1 MVARGGIVWAG
12 HLHHT
17 GIFKTKICI
26 SHLLSENDMMQILL
40 PIHIL
45 AGTIALLCAALAV
58 SSEKGKKLHV
68 FSGRTYFW
76 CMVAIFLT
84 AIPMSIITSD
94 IFLFLIAIFSFYLAF
109 AGMRFAR
116 NRKGVATTLDWITV
130 SLMILSGVGMWI
142 LAANYFTNNDSQYI
156 PLLVFGFLAIA
167 LGYADFKSHK
177 NKTAIGKERLS
188 RHLTNMMGGTIA
200 VITAVLVV
208 NVDLKPEWVWWVL
221 PTVLITPV
229 IFWWNAKVLK

>member
-1 MVARGGIVWAG
+1 
-12 HLHHT
+12 
-17 GIFKTKICI
+17 
-26 SHLLSENDMMQILL
+26 MMQILL

-45 AGTIALLCAALAV
+45 AGTIALLCAAMAV

-68 FSGRTYFW
+68 LSGRTYFW

-84 AIPMSIITSD
+84 AIPMSIITSN

-116 NRKGVATTLDWITV
+116 NRKGVATTLDWIIV

-142 LAANYFTNNDSQYI
+142 LAAIYFTNNNSQYI
-156 PLLVFGFLAIA
+156 PLIVFGFLAIA

-188 RHLTNMMGGTIA
+188 RHLTNMLGGTIA
-200 VITAVLVV
+200 VITAVLAV
-208 NVDLKPEWVWWVL
+208 NVDLEPAWVWWVL
-221 PTVLITPV
+221 PTALITPV
-229 IFWWNAKVLK
+229 IFWWNVKVLK